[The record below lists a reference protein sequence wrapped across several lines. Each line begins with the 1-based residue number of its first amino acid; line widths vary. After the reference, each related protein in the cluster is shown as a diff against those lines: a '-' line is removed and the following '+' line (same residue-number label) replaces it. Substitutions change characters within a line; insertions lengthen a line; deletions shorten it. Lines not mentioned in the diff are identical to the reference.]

1 MPFIA
6 VSGPYPRNPNFAKV
20 VSRFQSGKVDKK
32 GFDEAVK
39 KEIERYVRVM
49 LGNKVDYL
57 TAGLMRFDDVVDAM
71 VSLLKNVDKNGLV
84 RFYDNNFY
92 YRVPVVKGKIEF
104 SGGEDYQKDLEAAKK
119 AISGKA
125 KLKVTV
131 LGPLSFATLSEDK
144 NYGDSKALML
154 DYASAINDFLKQAKG
169 LYDAVEVIEP
179 SFFQKGIGKNEIS
192 NAKEAYEKLI
202 TGANTEV
209 HLISYFFL
217 RVDRL
222 QDFVGLKADY
232 YGFDLAEERKK
243 KVAFVYRA
251 VKGKGVYLGLLDTRN
266 TKLER
271 VSSLRR
277 FVKGAEEAGAKGV
290 IVGNS
295 SLLDL
300 IPEVIIQR
308 KFSIASKLKG

>member
-39 KEIERYVRVM
+39 KEIERYVKVM

-71 VSLLKNVDKNGLV
+71 VSLLKNVEKNGLV

-104 SGGEDYQKDLEAAKK
+104 SGGEDYLKDLETAKK

-179 SFFQKGIGKNEIS
+179 SFFQKGIGKNEIG

-202 TGANTEV
+202 AGVNTEV

-222 QDFVGLKADY
+222 QDFVALKADY

-243 KVAFVYRA
+243 KVAFVYKA
-251 VKGKGVYLGLLDTRN
+251 IKGKGVYLGLLDTRN

>member
-39 KEIERYVRVM
+39 KEIERYVKAM

-71 VSLLKNVDKNGLV
+71 VSLLKNVEKNGLV

-104 SGGEDYQKDLEAAKK
+104 SGGEDYVKDLETAKK

-131 LGPLSFATLSEDK
+131 LGPLSFATLSDDK
-144 NYGDSKALML
+144 NYGDSKTLML
-154 DYASAINDFLKQAKG
+154 DYASTINDFLKQTKG

-179 SFFQKGIGKNEIS
+179 SFFQKGIGKNEIG

-202 TGANTEV
+202 AGVNAEV

-222 QDFVGLKADY
+222 ADFVGLKADY

>member
-1 MPFIA
+1 MVSLA

-20 VSRFQSGKVDKK
+20 VSRYQSGKVDKK
-32 GFDEAVK
+32 AFDEAVR
-39 KEIERYVRVM
+39 KEIERYVNLM
-49 LGNKVDYL
+49 LGYKVDYL
-57 TAGLMRFDDVVDAM
+57 TAGLMRFDDLVDAM
-71 VSLLKNVDKNGLV
+71 VSLLNNVEKNGLV

-92 YRVPVVKGKIEF
+92 YRVPVIKGKLEF
-104 SGGEDYQKDLEAAKK
+104 SNGEDYIRDLETAKS
-119 AISGKA
+119 AINGRA

-131 LGPLSFATLSEDK
+131 LGPLSFARLSEDR
-144 NYGDSKALML
+144 NYKDVSALMK
-154 DYASAINDFLKQAKG
+154 DYAGALNDFLKKAKG

-179 SFFQKGIGKNEIS
+179 SFFQKGVGKGEIDS
-192 NAKEAYEKLI
+192 AKEAFDTMLS
-202 TGANTEV
+202 GVNSEV

-222 QDFVGLKADY
+222 EDFVGLKADY
-232 YGFDLAEERKK
+232 YGFDLADERKK
-243 KVAFVYRA
+243 KTAFVYKA
-251 VKGKGVYLGLLDTRN
+251 TKGKGIYLGLLDSRN

-271 VSSLRR
+271 LSSLKR
-277 FVKGAEEAGAKGV
+277 FVKSAEEGGAKSV